1 MGWTGGCAGTRDRRR
16 AACLPGGRT
25 AGTLSRMRN
34 ALLVMAGLLLAGS
47 SRPGTA
53 PVIVS
58 AYADGEN
65 LLFDAPI
72 ELNWDSLLPPAL
84 TRAALAGDRARRQQ
98 LFEKRSDFGLTEV
111 LFPVALPSAV
121 QRRFYYLLDSA
132 GIREIRPSGLQG
144 TARILWAGGSAEVG
158 ETRAF
163 GSLRA
168 RVDSRG
174 GFVFSTEQPATL
186 KLEPSVRSADMLLAP
201 EGGEYQGKGTPF
213 REIIRQYQV
222 TMTRPAADRWILVQW
237 LADTAVVEAGCSYRF
252 SLFNVSRE
260 PAMVASTDS
269 GCDV

>member
-1 MGWTGGCAGTRDRRR
+1 M
-16 AACLPGGRT
+16 PGGRA
-25 AGTLSRMRN
+25 AGTLGRMRN
-34 ALLVMAGLLLAGS
+34 ALLVLAGLLLAGS
-47 SRPGTA
+47 SRPGSP

-72 ELNWDSLLPPAL
+72 EVNWDSLLPPAL
-84 TRAALAGDRARRQQ
+84 QPAALAADRARRQQ

-111 LFPVALPSAV
+111 PFPVALPSV
-121 QRRFYYLLDSA
+121 LHRRFYYLLDSA
-132 GIREIRPSGLQG
+132 GIRQIRPSGLQG
-144 TARILWAGGSAEVG
+144 TARIHWSGDSAEVG
-158 ETRAF
+158 ETRTF

-168 RVDSRG
+168 RVGSRG
-174 GFVFSTEQPATL
+174 GFVLSTEQPATL
-186 KLEPSVRSADMLLAP
+186 KLEPSARSADMLLAP

-222 TMTRPAADRWILVQW
+222 TLTRPTADRWIWVQW

-252 SLFNVSRE
+252 SFFHLTRE
-260 PAMVASTDS
+260 PALVASTDS